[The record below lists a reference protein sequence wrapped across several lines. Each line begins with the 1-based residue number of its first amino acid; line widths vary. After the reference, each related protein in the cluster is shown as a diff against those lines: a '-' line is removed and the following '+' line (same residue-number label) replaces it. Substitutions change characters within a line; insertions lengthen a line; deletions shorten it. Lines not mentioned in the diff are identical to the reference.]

1 MNIKDFDGIIFDL
14 DGTFIDSMSVWND
27 VDEAFFRKR
36 GILMPEDYKEAIKTM
51 HFASAAKYTKE
62 RFNLPDTEESIAEE
76 WHSLCIEQYR
86 TTVKLKSGAGEFIKL
101 CKEYGLKTSYATASS
116 DELCE
121 AVLGNNG
128 VIRYFDSKTYVHE
141 VKNDKSEPDVYLRA
155 AEKIGAAPER
165 CLVVEDI
172 LIGVKSAKRAG
183 FTVIA
188 MFDETS
194 RSDWEEMCRIADKN
208 IRSFEELM

>member
-14 DGTFIDSMSVWND
+14 DGTFIDSMGVWND
-27 VDEAFFRKR
+27 VDSEFFKRR
-36 GILMPEDYKEAIKTM
+36 GIIMPDDYKEAIKTM

-62 RFNLPDTEESIAEE
+62 RFNLPDSEESIIEE
-76 WHSLCIEQYR
+76 WHGLCIEQYR

-101 CKEYGLKTSYATASS
+101 CKKHGLKTSYATAS
-116 DELCE
+116 DDALCE

-128 VIRYFDSKTYVHE
+128 VIQYFDSKTYVHE
-141 VKNDKSEPDVYLRA
+141 VGNDKSEPDVYLCA
-155 AEKIGAAPER
+155 AKKIGAVPEK

-172 LIGVKSAKRAG
+172 LMGVKSAKRAG

-194 RSDWEEMCRIADKN
+194 HNDWEEMCKIADKG
-208 IRSFEELM
+208 ITSFEELM